1 MYDRHNHS
9 FPPRHT
15 GYCVPQLTPPY
26 GGASSRAQHRGAAR
40 AGARGRME
48 IVKLV
53 VHKRDQAGKG
63 IARQLRRAGQLP
75 AVLYGN
81 GSTLAIALAAK
92 DLTRIQQSEAGENT
106 ILDFTIEGDTT
117 ASCQAILREVQ
128 IDAVSRAFL
137 HADFYCVDMNK
148 EIMVTV
154 PLTFINEPQPAPERQ
169 RDVDLSRREAE
180 VTCLPSDIPDE
191 ITVDLAHIQPGAD
204 LESRRIGLASGSHA
218 RGRC

>member
-1 MYDRHNHS
+1 
-9 FPPRHT
+9 
-15 GYCVPQLTPPY
+15 
-26 GGASSRAQHRGAAR
+26 
-40 AGARGRME
+40 ME

-137 HADFYCVDMNK
+137 HADFYRVDMNK

-154 PLTFINEPQPAPERQ
+154 PLTFINEPHNLLQSANAM
-169 RDVDLSRREAE
+169 LTYLWREVE

-191 ITVDLAHIQPGAD
+191 ITVDLAHIQPGATLKAGALVLPPGVTLVAD
-204 LESRRIGLASGSHA
+204 VEEVVVTAHIESEAPEASSPEA
-218 RGRC
+218 TEAS